1 MVCEPPY
8 FQISLALRAQKIFQ
22 MAENT
27 NRTTN
32 QETIRPYN
40 SAIDG
45 FLFMPNPPQQHPV
58 PRRNT
63 ARLQQAS
70 SSSTATPPTTN
81 EQDGDTHDFPPPSS
95 SP

>member
-1 MVCEPPY
+1 MHTQNFE
-8 FQISLALRAQKIFQ
+8 
-22 MAENT
+22 MAKNT
-27 NRTTN
+27 DRTTN
-32 QETIRPYN
+32 QEMNRPY
-40 SAIDG
+40 SSSEDG
-45 FLFMPNPPQQHPV
+45 FLFMANPQQHPV

-63 ARLQQAS
+63 VRLQQAS